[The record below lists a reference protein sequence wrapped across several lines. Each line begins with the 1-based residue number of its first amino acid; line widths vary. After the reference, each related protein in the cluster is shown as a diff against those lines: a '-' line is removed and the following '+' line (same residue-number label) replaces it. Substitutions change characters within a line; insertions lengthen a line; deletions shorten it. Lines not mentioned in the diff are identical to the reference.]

1 MPERTMSQ
9 NEIERESRR
18 NAERIRE
25 SSYPGQRAVTE
36 MSKRSFALEYMRAQV
51 ISHEIERNWL
61 RKHPDGLITL
71 SVEMKIRHLA
81 SEY

>member
-36 MSKRSFALEYMRAQV
+36 MSKRSFALE
-51 ISHEIERNWL
+51 
-61 RKHPDGLITL
+61 
-71 SVEMKIRHLA
+71 
-81 SEY
+81 